1 MTTTN
6 DQILDEGEA
15 YLSFGGW
22 AQKVSEPPRLHERRR
37 YTVDV
42 ECTEAAIK
50 TSEKG
55 DRFTRKLSILRVSQV
70 AGVVPPP
77 KNEDENQGELFDE
90 EGNVV
95 DDDASADEGDEIMA
109 ERNEAKA
116 AAAAGPD
123 VEIVDTLPD
132 GTAVVDGEEWP
143 GGGDGTGDADDVAP
157 DEKMGEVT
165 NLFKEAKRG

>member
-15 YLSFGGW
+15 AYLSFGGW
-22 AQKVSEPPRLHERRR
+22 AQKVTDPPKLHERRR

-55 DRFTRKLSILRVSQV
+55 DRYTRKLSILRVSQV

-77 KNEDENQGELFDE
+77 KDEDENQGELFDE
-90 EGNVV
+90 TGAPA
-95 DDDASADEGDEIMA
+95 DDSADEGDEIMA
-109 ERNEAKA
+109 QRAEDKARAEADGEGDGWDDPAPAPADADGTNVVQFKA
-116 AAAAGPD
+116 A
-123 VEIVDTLPD
+123 E
-132 GTAVVDGEEWP
+132 GE
-143 GGGDGTGDADDVAP
+143 
-157 DEKMGEVT
+157 
-165 NLFKEAKRG
+165 

>member
-22 AQKVSEPPRLHERRR
+22 AQKVTDPPKLHERRR

-55 DRFTRKLSILRVSQV
+55 DRYTRKLSILRVAQV

-77 KNEDENQGELFDE
+77 KNEDENQGELFDDG
-90 EGNVV
+90 GNPV
-95 DDDASADEGDEIMA
+95 DDASADEGDEILAQRA
-109 ERNEAKA
+109 EEAA
-116 AAAAGPD
+116 RAEGGDA
-123 VEIVDTLPD
+123 
-132 GTAVVDGEEWP
+132 WP
-143 GGGDGTGDADDVAP
+143 GDADGSGDADDVAP
-157 DEKMGEVT
+157 AEKMGDVT
-165 NLFKEAKRG
+165 NLFKAAEGE